1 MDPALNP
8 FNPGSGVRPPELVGR
23 DGEIDAFDLL
33 VARSKS
39 NTVGDRGMVLSG
51 LRGVGKTVLLNVFAE
66 HARRNDWLVIQLE
79 AQPGEA
85 GKKATRAKLAR
96 ELELGARRLRGK
108 PAWSF
113 LQNAMASI
121 GNISASLGVTG
132 VSASVTTKQQ
142 GRADSGNLD
151 IDLEELVEDVSLAMR
166 KARAGFGLFID
177 EMQDLDEELLTV
189 LLSVQHLAGQRGW
202 PFYIIGAGLPNLPG
216 KISEAR
222 TYGERLFLY
231 RSIGQVNEEAASE
244 ALALPISRL
253 GASLAPDALS
263 LLLSAANGYPFFLQ
277 VYGRSVWE
285 AASEKVISAEDAQ
298 VAVRLGTSDLDH
310 GFFEAR
316 WQRATN
322 AERLYLRAMAQD
334 RDDPSSTGE
343 IAERLGKS
351 TSKLA
356 VIRSRLI
363 AKGVIYAPEYG
374 SIQFTVPGMAA
385 FIARQGEG

>member
-33 VARSKS
+33 VARAKS

-66 HARRNDWLVIQLE
+66 HARRNDWLVIQFE

-85 GKKATRAKLAR
+85 GKTATRAKLAR
-96 ELELGARRLRGK
+96 ELEVGARRLRGK
-108 PAWSF
+108 PVWNF
-113 LQNAMASI
+113 MQNAMASI

-132 VSASVTTKQQ
+132 VSASVTTKH

-151 IDLEELVEDVSLAMR
+151 IDIEELVEDVSLAMR

-189 LLSVQHLAGQRGW
+189 LLSVQHIAGQRGW

-231 RSIGQVNEEAASE
+231 RTIGQVDEQAAAE
-244 ALALPISRL
+244 ALVLPITRL

-263 LLLSAANGYPFFLQ
+263 LLLSAADGYPFFLQ
-277 VYGRSVWE
+277 VYGRSAWE
-285 AASEKVISAEDAQ
+285 AASDKVINAEDAIM
-298 VAVRLGTSDLDH
+298 AVRYGTSDLDH

-334 RDDPSSTGE
+334 GQNPSSTGE

-374 SIQFTVPGMAA
+374 AIQFTVPGMAE
-385 FIARQGEG
+385 FIARQTEG

>member
-151 IDLEELVEDVSLAMR
+151 IDVEELVEDVSLAMR

-231 RSIGQVNEEAASE
+231 RTIGQVNEKAASE

-253 GASLAPDALS
+253 GASLASDALS

-334 RDDPSSTGE
+334 GDSPSSTGE
-343 IAERLGKS
+343 IADRLGKS
-351 TSKLA
+351 TTKLA

-363 AKGVIYAPEYG
+363 AKGVVYAPEYG

-385 FIARQGEG
+385 FIARQSAD

>member
-23 DGEIDAFDLL
+23 DEEIDAFDLL
-33 VARSKS
+33 VARAKS

-79 AQPGEA
+79 AQPGDA

-96 ELELGARRLRGK
+96 ELEVGARRLRGK

-113 LQNAMASI
+113 LQNALNSI
-121 GNISASLGVTG
+121 GNISASLGVAG
-132 VSASVTTKQQ
+132 VSASVTTKQ

-166 KARAGFGLFID
+166 KARGGFGLFID
-177 EMQDLDEELLTV
+177 EMQDLDEELLTI

-231 RSIGQVNEEAASE
+231 RTIGQVNEEAASE
-244 ALALPISRL
+244 ALALPINRL

-277 VYGRSVWE
+277 VYGRAAWE
-285 AASEKVISAEDAQ
+285 ASSEKIISADDAH
-298 VAVRLGTSDLDH
+298 VAVRHGTNDLDH

-334 RDDPSSTGE
+334 SDTPSSTGE

-363 AKGVIYAPEYG
+363 DKGVVYAPEYG

-385 FIARQGEG
+385 FIGRQTED

>member
-1 MDPALNP
+1 
-8 FNPGSGVRPPELVGR
+8 
-23 DGEIDAFDLL
+23 
-33 VARSKS
+33 
-39 NTVGDRGMVLSG
+39 MVLSG

-79 AQPGEA
+79 AQPGAA

-96 ELELGARRLRGK
+96 ELEVGARRLCGK

-113 LQNAMASI
+113 LQNALNSI
-121 GNISASLGVTG
+121 GNISASLGVAG
-132 VSASVTTKQQ
+132 VSASVTTKQ

-166 KARAGFGLFID
+166 KARGGFGLFID
-177 EMQDLDEELLTV
+177 EMQDLDEELLTI

-231 RSIGQVNEEAASE
+231 RTIGQVNEEAASE
-244 ALALPISRL
+244 ALALPINRL

-277 VYGRSVWE
+277 VYGRAAWE
-285 AASEKVISAEDAQ
+285 ASSEKIISADDAR
-298 VAVRLGTSDLDH
+298 VAVRHGTWTTASSRPDGSVPPMQNASTSGPWPRTAIPLPRLEKSPNALGSRPANL
-310 GFFEAR
+310 
-316 WQRATN
+316 
-322 AERLYLRAMAQD
+322 
-334 RDDPSSTGE
+334 PSS
-343 IAERLGKS
+343 AHDSS
-351 TSKLA
+351 TRVLCMHPNMALFS
-356 VIRSRLI
+356 SRC
-363 AKGVIYAPEYG
+363 PEWLPSSG
-374 SIQFTVPGMAA
+374 
-385 FIARQGEG
+385 ARPRTDMR

>member
-23 DGEIDAFDLL
+23 DGEIDAFDLM
-33 VARSKS
+33 VARAKS
-39 NTVGDRGMVLSG
+39 NTAGDRGMVLSG

-79 AQPGEA
+79 AQPGDA

-96 ELELGARRLRGK
+96 ELEVGARRLRGK
-108 PAWSF
+108 PAWGF
-113 LQNAMASI
+113 LQNALNSI
-121 GNISASLGVTG
+121 GNISASLGVAG
-132 VSASVTTKQQ
+132 VSASVTTKQ

-166 KARAGFGLFID
+166 KARVGFGLFID
-177 EMQDLDEELLTV
+177 EMQDLDEELLTI

-231 RSIGQVNEEAASE
+231 RTIGQVNEEAASE
-244 ALALPISRL
+244 ALALPINRL

-277 VYGRSVWE
+277 VYGRAAWE
-285 AASEKVISAEDAQ
+285 ASSEKIISADDAR
-298 VAVRLGTSDLDH
+298 VAVRYGTSDLDH

-334 RDDPSSTGE
+334 SDTPSSTGE

-363 AKGVIYAPEYG
+363 DKGVVYAPKYG

-385 FIARQGEG
+385 FIGRQTED

>member
-66 HARRNDWLVIQLE
+66 HARRNDWLVIQVE

-85 GKKATRAKLAR
+85 GRKATRAKLAR

-113 LQNAMASI
+113 LQDAMASI
-121 GNISASLGVTG
+121 GNISTSLGVTG
-132 VSASVTTKQQ
+132 VSASVTTKQH

-151 IDLEELVEDVSLAMR
+151 IDLEELVEDLSLAMR
-166 KARAGFGLFID
+166 KARAGLGLFID
-177 EMQDLDEELLTV
+177 EMQDLDAELLTV

-231 RSIGQVNEEAASE
+231 RTIGQVNDEAASE
-244 ALALPISRL
+244 ALALPITRL
-253 GASLAPDALS
+253 GASLTPDALS

-334 RDDPSSTGE
+334 GDSPSSTGE
-343 IAERLGKS
+343 IADRLGKS
-351 TSKLA
+351 TTKLA

-363 AKGVIYAPEYG
+363 AKGVVYAPEYG
-374 SIQFTVPGMAA
+374 SIQFTVPGMAG
-385 FIARQGEG
+385 FIARQGDD

>member
-79 AQPGEA
+79 AQPGEP

-108 PAWSF
+108 PAWAS

-121 GNISASLGVTG
+121 ANISASLGVTG
-132 VSASVTTKQQ
+132 VSATVTTKQQ

-151 IDLEELVEDVSLAMR
+151 IDLEELVEDVSTAMR

-231 RSIGQVNEEAASE
+231 RTIGQVNEKAASE

-277 VYGRSVWE
+277 VYGRSAWE
-285 AASEKVISAEDAQ
+285 AASDKVISAEDAQ

-334 RDDPSSTGE
+334 GDNPSSTGQ
-343 IAERLGKS
+343 IADRLGKS
-351 TSKLA
+351 TTKLA

-363 AKGVIYAPEYG
+363 AKGVVYAPEHG

-385 FIARQGEG
+385 FIARQTEA

>member
-8 FNPGSGVRPPELVGR
+8 FNPGSGVQPPALVGR
-23 DGEIDAFDLL
+23 GAEIDAFDLL
-33 VARSKS
+33 VARAKS

-51 LRGVGKTVLLNVFAE
+51 LRGVGKTVLLNVFAN
-66 HARRNDWLVIQLE
+66 HARRNDWLVIQIE

-85 GKKATRAKLAR
+85 GKIATRAKLAR
-96 ELELGARRLRGK
+96 ELEVGARRLRGK

-113 LQNAMASI
+113 MQDAMTSI
-121 GNISASLGVTG
+121 GNISASLGATG
-132 VSASVTTKQQ
+132 VSASVTTKQ
-142 GRADSGNLD
+142 GRADSGHLD
-151 IDLEELVEDVSLAMR
+151 IDIEELVEDVSLAMR
-166 KARAGFGLFID
+166 KSRAGFGLFID

-189 LLSVQHLAGQRGW
+189 LLSVQHTAGQRGW

-231 RSIGQVNEEAASE
+231 RTIGQVNEAAASE
-244 ALALPISRL
+244 ALTLPITRL
-253 GASLAPDALS
+253 GASLAPDALT

-277 VYGRSVWE
+277 VYGRSAWE
-285 AASEKVISAEDAQ
+285 AASDKVISAEDANI
-298 VAVRLGTSDLDH
+298 AVRYGTSDLDH

-322 AERLYLRAMAQD
+322 AERQYLKAMAED
-334 RDDPSSTGE
+334 GDVPSSTGK

-351 TSKLA
+351 TNKLA
-356 VIRSRLI
+356 VIRARLI

-385 FIARQGEG
+385 FIARQTEE

>member
-151 IDLEELVEDVSLAMR
+151 IDLEELVEDVSRAMR

-231 RSIGQVNEEAASE
+231 RTIGQVNEEAASE
-244 ALALPISRL
+244 ALALPINRL

-334 RDDPSSTGE
+334 GDSPSSTGE
-343 IAERLGKS
+343 IADRLGKS
-351 TSKLA
+351 TTKLA

-363 AKGVIYAPEYG
+363 AKGVVYAPEYG
-374 SIQFTVPGMAA
+374 SIQFTVPGMAG

>member
-66 HARRNDWLVIQLE
+66 HARSNDWLVIQVE

-151 IDLEELVEDVSLAMR
+151 IDLEELVEDLSLAMR
-166 KARAGFGLFID
+166 KARAGLGLFID

-231 RSIGQVNEEAASE
+231 RTIGQVNEEAASE

-334 RDDPSSTGE
+334 GDSPTSTGK
-343 IAERLGKS
+343 IADRLGKS
-351 TSKLA
+351 TTKLA

-363 AKGVIYAPEYG
+363 AKGVVYAPEYG

-385 FIARQGEG
+385 FIARQSAD

>member
-33 VARSKS
+33 VARAKS

-79 AQPGEA
+79 AQPGDA

-96 ELELGARRLRGK
+96 ELEVGARRLRGK

-113 LQNAMASI
+113 LQNALNSI
-121 GNISASLGVTG
+121 GNISASLGVAG
-132 VSASVTTKQQ
+132 VSASVTTKQ

-151 IDLEELVEDVSLAMR
+151 IDLEELVEDVSFAMR
-166 KARAGFGLFID
+166 KARVGFGLFID
-177 EMQDLDEELLTV
+177 EMQDLDEELLTI

-231 RSIGQVNEEAASE
+231 RTIGQVNEEAASE
-244 ALALPISRL
+244 ALALPINRL

-277 VYGRSVWE
+277 VYGRAAWE
-285 AASEKVISAEDAQ
+285 ASSEKIISADDAR
-298 VAVRLGTSDLDH
+298 VAVRHGTNDLDH

-334 RDDPSSTGE
+334 SDTPSSTGE
-343 IAERLGKS
+343 IAKRLGKS

-363 AKGVIYAPEYG
+363 DKGVVYAPEYG

-385 FIARQGEG
+385 FIGRQTED

>member
-66 HARRNDWLVIQLE
+66 HARRNDWLVLQLE

-108 PAWSF
+108 PAWTF

-121 GNISASLGVTG
+121 GNISASLGVAG

-231 RSIGQVNEEAASE
+231 RTIGQVNEEAASE

-285 AASEKVISAEDAQ
+285 AASGKIISAEDAQ
-298 VAVRLGTSDLDH
+298 MAVRLGTSDLDH

-334 RDDPSSTGE
+334 GDSPSSTGE
-343 IAERLGKS
+343 IADRLGKS
-351 TSKLA
+351 TTKLA

-363 AKGVIYAPEYG
+363 AKGVVYAPEYG
-374 SIQFTVPGMAA
+374 SIQFTVPGMAG
-385 FIARQGEG
+385 FIARQGED

>member
-108 PAWSF
+108 PAWGS

-166 KARAGFGLFID
+166 KARAGFGLFVD

-231 RSIGQVNEEAASE
+231 RTIGQVNEEAASE
-244 ALALPISRL
+244 ALALPINRL

-285 AASEKVISAEDAQ
+285 AASGKVISAEDAQ
-298 VAVRLGTSDLDH
+298 IAVRLGTSDLDH

-334 RDDPSSTGE
+334 GDSPSSTGE
-343 IAERLGKS
+343 IADRLGKS
-351 TSKLA
+351 TTKLA

-363 AKGVIYAPEYG
+363 AKGVVYAPEYG

-385 FIARQGEG
+385 FIARQSAD